1 MTFLVFYFKIYVSK
15 GGGIM
20 KYDNF
25 YVSNLII
32 SSYLFGDVEKC
43 FLLESRICRKTKK
56 GYVDIETHAFYSSE
70 QTRGI
75 DRIDQDSL
83 VPLNSY
89 YNTLGFK
96 KKNHYANQNEVYQKV
111 KHLKSQRKI

>member
-1 MTFLVFYFKIYVSK
+1 
-15 GGGIM
+15 M

-56 GYVDIETHAFYSSE
+56 GYVDIETQAFYSDE
-70 QTRGI
+70 QKKGI
-75 DRIDQDSL
+75 DRIVEDTL
-83 VPLNSY
+83 TPLNNY
-89 YNTLGFK
+89 FNILGLK
-96 KKNHYANQNEVYQKV
+96 KKNRYANQNEVYQKV